1 MIYIY
6 TLSDNIKEYWEKEFS
21 NEFDIKIIEKNRY
34 EDTKSNDSDVL
45 LLDLDMFEDID
56 SIEEFI
62 VKLPNTLHPIAL
74 VNEPK
79 LAHGAYMIKKGF
91 KSYIGK
97 DTNKLIVKQ
106 AIDTVIDGNVW
117 LYPQLMSYIIKHINI
132 NNETTKKNDLLENLT
147 TKEQQVAS
155 FVADG
160 LSNKEI
166 ATKLDVQLVT
176 VKKHIGSIFTKLH
189 IKDRVALAILVNN
202 L

>member
-62 VKLPNTLHPIAL
+62 VKLPNALHPIAL